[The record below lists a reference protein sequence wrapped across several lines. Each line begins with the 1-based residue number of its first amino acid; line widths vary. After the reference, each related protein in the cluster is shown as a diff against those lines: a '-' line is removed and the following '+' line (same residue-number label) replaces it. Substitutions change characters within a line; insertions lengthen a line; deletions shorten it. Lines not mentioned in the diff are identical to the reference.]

1 MNEILMLTLTFNV
14 ANTPVNMT
22 LLALIRQGGDRT
34 LVVGPVALIDKGHG
48 SITLEVGNR
57 NNRSIHWK
65 LLIVSTETMTV
76 CIRVGEKAGLE
87 DRISGRLNVRNE
99 V

>member
-14 ANTPVNMT
+14 TNTRINMT
-22 LLALIRQGGDRT
+22 LPALIRKGRDRA
-34 LVVGPVALIDKGHG
+34 LVVRPVALIDKGHG

-57 NNRSIHWK
+57 SNGSIHWK
-65 LLIVSTETMTV
+65 LLIVGTETMTV
-76 CIRVGEKAGLE
+76 CIGVGEKAGLE
-87 DRISGRLNVRNE
+87 DRVSGRLDVRDK

>member
-1 MNEILMLTLTFNV
+1 MKEVLMLKLTLNV
-14 ANTPVNMT
+14 TNARINMT
-22 LLALIRQGGDRT
+22 LPAFIRQGRDRA

-57 NNRSIHWK
+57 NNRGIYWK
-65 LLIVSTETMTV
+65 LLIVGTEAVTV

-87 DRISGRLNVRNE
+87 NRVSGGLDVRNK